1 MHHQC
6 ILYGIIFFYFIIF
19 IFCSLPLRFW
29 VNLIKNPDFVFD
41 INKSATIDAC
51 FTVIAQAY
59 IDACSTAEVR
69 YTKDTPSARL
79 LYANEVKHYKEEVLQ

>member
-1 MHHQC
+1 M
-6 ILYGIIFFYFIIF
+6 
-19 IFCSLPLRFW
+19 
-29 VNLIKNPDFVFD
+29 FD
-41 INKSATIDAC
+41 INKSATVDSC

-79 LYANEVKHYKEEVLQ
+79 LYANEVKQYKSQVLQ